1 MFDYIIIGLIA
12 ASITSIRCIPQ
23 LYHMI
28 KRKSTKDIS
37 YLFLFV
43 QIIECIM
50 WFTYGILDESLPV
63 MISSGVPFI
72 ITILMI
78 FTKIKYDNN
87 TNNI

>member
-37 YLFLFV
+37 FLFV
-43 QIIECIM
+43 QIIECIL
-50 WFTYGILDESLPV
+50 WFVYGILDESLPI
-63 MISSGVPFI
+63 MISSGFPFLI
-72 ITILMI
+72 VILMI
-78 FTKIKYDNN
+78 ITKIKYDNN
-87 TNNI
+87 T